1 MIATPEEQELI
12 DQLPIGCTVE
22 HYKGKRMQVL
32 TIARH
37 TEDHTLYVVYQKLY
51 NCERFGDRAVV
62 VRPLKMFLETV
73 VVNGVEQPRFRVVED
88 LAVV

>member
-1 MIATPEEQELI
+1 MIATAEEQELI

-22 HYKGKRMQVL
+22 HYKGKQMQVL
-32 TIARH
+32 AIARH

-62 VRPLKMFLETV
+62 VRPLTMFLETV
-73 VVNGVEQPRFRVVED
+73 VVNGVKQPRFRVVEE
-88 LAVV
+88 LATV